1 MSFRNML
8 PLFFSRADDSSG
20 FVGYLEGGV
29 RCYYGELD
37 LFIYSVGGE
46 GAGCCE
52 ERSKKRSSVFE

>member
-1 MSFRNML
+1 ML

-52 ERSKKRSSVFE
+52 ERSK